1 MKILFCILDVIGGK
15 LYHAKLRS
23 LELESKNGNHNA
35 EHFYIST
42 FEPIILRF
50 LLFFSLYRIHF
61 IKSIFTLRNVLVNI
75 FLVKLMNLG
84 SRNPGGRKKN
94 VMTSIKEEI
103 LWEDVECFQRRGASV
118 KQLMT
123 HRKYWAVSKGKKDME
138 RKDTHIHTHTH
149 REGDKKRQTEP
160 TKLDQQNTA

>member
-15 LYHAKLRS
+15 LYHAKLHS

-61 IKSIFTLRNVLVNI
+61 IKSIFTLRNVLVTI

-138 RKDTHIHTHTH
+138 RKDTHIHTQ
-149 REGDKKRQTEP
+149 REKGTEKRQTEP